1 MRRLLGISSMLV
13 MSLIIILFILKIVS
27 NVNQLK
33 KGGFNMKYFYES
45 VNEYENAVK
54 NNGWK
59 VIDFGGKRER
69 FLSALVETQE
79 GKLEALLI
87 LR

>member
-13 MSLIIILFILKIVS
+13 MSLIIILVILKIVL

-33 KGGFNMKYFYES
+33 NEDLMIYFYES

-59 VIDFGGKRER
+59 VSNLQYLYF
-69 FLSALVETQE
+69 AE
-79 GKLEALLI
+79 GKI
-87 LR
+87 STR